1 MSDLEIA
8 IQSLP
13 GHSIVLCRQGEVIVS
28 DKRGVSPM
36 MDWISQG
43 KDLRGFSAA
52 DRIVGKAAAMLFVKA
67 GVREV
72 YAETLSEEGKR
83 YLIRQNIPVS
93 FKILTEKII
102 NRSGDGLCPMESAVM
117 NTEDSEEGYCLLK
130 EKQKQ
135 MRSVTK

>member
-8 IQSLP
+8 IQSLS
-13 GHSIVLCRQGEVIVS
+13 GHSIVLCRQGEIILS
-28 DKRGVSPM
+28 DKRGIAPM

-67 GVREV
+67 GIREV

-83 YLIRQNIPVS
+83 YLSRQNIPVS
-93 FKILTEKII
+93 FKILTDKII
-102 NRSGDGLCPMESAVM
+102 NRSGNGLCPMESTVM
-117 NTEDSEEGYCLLK
+117 DTQNYEVGYRLLK
-130 EKQKQ
+130 EKQRQ
-135 MRSVTK
+135 LLSGTH

>member
-13 GHSIVLCRQGEVIVS
+13 GHSIVLCRQGEVILS
-28 DKRGVSPM
+28 DKRGIAPM

-67 GVREV
+67 GIREV

-83 YLIRQNIPVS
+83 YLSRQNIPVS
-93 FKILTEKII
+93 FKILTDKII
-102 NRSGDGLCPMESAVM
+102 NRSGNGLCPMESTVM
-117 NTEDSEEGYCLLK
+117 DTQNYEVGYRLLK
-130 EKQKQ
+130 EKQRQ
-135 MRSVTK
+135 LLAGTH